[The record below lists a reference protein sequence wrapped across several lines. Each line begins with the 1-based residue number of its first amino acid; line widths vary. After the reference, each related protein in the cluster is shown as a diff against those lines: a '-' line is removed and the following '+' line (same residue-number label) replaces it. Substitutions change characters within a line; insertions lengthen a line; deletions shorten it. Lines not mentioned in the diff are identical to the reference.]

1 MRSRRSIKLP
11 PVQLPTA
18 GIPSISWPNIPT
30 PLKIGGL
37 IAGNIAVDK
46 LREMVER
53 LFAGSADVEQT
64 TLPTNFTIHH
74 SSAAGMDSDV
84 LHVQYNHAIIV
95 GAAALGL
102 ALFLFMRHRY
112 AAAIK
117 QSIQDA
123 EAAERGMAQLQGL
136 SKSGI
141 RMSALSGKA

>member
-1 MRSRRSIKLP
+1 VRSRRSIKLP

-74 SSAAGMDSDV
+74 SSAAGNDSDV

-95 GAAALGL
+95 GAAALGHIDETGSTP
-102 ALFLFMRHRY
+102 LFRRC
-112 AAAIK
+112 
-117 QSIQDA
+117 S
-123 EAAERGMAQLQGL
+123 GMYIPSPYPQ
-136 SKSGI
+136 
-141 RMSALSGKA
+141 R